1 MTRKALG
8 KGLSALLRD
17 VEQPPVAA
25 PIPAPPPVSAAA
37 PVVAG
42 PAAQSGGIQMIS
54 VERISTSAFQPR
66 TRFDAAALEE
76 LAQSMRAG
84 GVVQPVVVR
93 PMGNQYE
100 LVAGERRLRA
110 ARLAGLAQ
118 IPSVV
123 RVLSDEQALE
133 LSLIENI
140 QREELSSLEQARA
153 FERLSSDFALTQEE
167 IARRTG
173 KDRTTVANLMRL
185 LRLPQ
190 EVHALMEEGKL
201 TAGHARALLRLEY
214 SPVLQRVLAKRM
226 AARRVSVRQAEEMV
240 ERRLPGA
247 KKEKVSPP
255 AMDPNVRAAQEAM
268 ERTLG
273 TKVRIVERKGGGGR
287 VEIDYYSLD
296 DLNRIYDAV
305 VSKPES
311 NPA

>member
-17 VEQPPVAA
+17 VEQAPVAL
-25 PIPAPPPVSAAA
+25 PVPPPPASLPAA
-37 PVVAG
+37 PAVAG
-42 PAAQSGGIQMIS
+42 PAAQPGGIQAIS
-54 VERISTSAFQPR
+54 VERIATSSFQPR
-66 TRFDAAALEE
+66 TRFDSAALEE

-93 PMGNQYE
+93 PMGSQYE

-110 ARLAGLAQ
+110 ARIAGLAH

-140 QREELSSLEQARA
+140 QREELSPLEQARA
-153 FERLSSDFALTQEE
+153 FDRLSSDFALTQEE
-167 IARRTG
+167 IAKRTG

-201 TAGHARALLRLEY
+201 SAGHARALLRLED

-247 KKEKVSPP
+247 KKERVSAPP
-255 AMDPNVRAAQEAM
+255 VDPNVRAAQESM
-268 ERTLG
+268 ERALG

-287 VEIDYYSLD
+287 VEIDYYSVE

-305 VSKPES
+305 VGKPAD